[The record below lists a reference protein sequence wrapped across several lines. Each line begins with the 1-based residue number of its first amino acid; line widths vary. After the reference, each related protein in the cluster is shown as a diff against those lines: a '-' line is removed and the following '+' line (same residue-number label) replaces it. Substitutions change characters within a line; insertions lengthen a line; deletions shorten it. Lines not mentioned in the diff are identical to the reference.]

1 MSPVLG
7 LIRLIKTSAS
17 SFNLNY
23 SKPFRLFLLTAGIV
37 SVAAISLASIVESS
51 GFNWKAQFSKFK
63 SESSFSRSN
72 HTFVGMKESDGHVTV
87 QAAGRG
93 RAFLNLQDGR
103 KPSVKYRGDQAAV
116 VALQSGLAQPRALA
130 SEDRKS
136 TRLNSS

>member
-23 SKPFRLFLLTAGIV
+23 SKPFRLILLTSGIV

-87 QAAGRG
+87 QAEIG
-93 RAFLNLQDGR
+93 RASCR
-103 KPSVKYRGDQAAV
+103 ERV
-116 VALQSGLAQPRALA
+116 
-130 SEDRKS
+130 
-136 TRLNSS
+136 